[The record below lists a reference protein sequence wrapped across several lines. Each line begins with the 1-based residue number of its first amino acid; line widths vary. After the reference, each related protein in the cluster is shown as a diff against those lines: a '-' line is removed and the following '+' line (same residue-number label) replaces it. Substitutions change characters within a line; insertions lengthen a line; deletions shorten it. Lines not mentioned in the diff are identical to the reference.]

1 MSTGIGTGI
10 AGDTFKAQTSTGSGI
25 VPIPAVL
32 TNEYSMHFDGVSEYL
47 KTFQVPLLGTA
58 GTGNW
63 SISFWLKMVNISGVA
78 NQRVLAF
85 GSGGTQQTQFYI
97 TNAGTI
103 QLQGPW
109 SDAGP
114 LNTYS
119 AADTWI
125 HIIYRVDRSADA
137 IAAGQNVGYAFNGG
151 NFNNKNQTSFPT
163 FDQTGSFFIG
173 RNASTNNFNG
183 NIDELAVW
191 NKYLTDDECAAV
203 YNGGT
208 SVDLYSL
215 GISANLQHWWRMGDP
230 TGQTEYPVI
239 PDQVT
244 GGLSNNL
251 VVNGTFEQ
259 TGPEIIQNGDFS
271 ELGSDQVTNGD
282 FAEGDT
288 DWTAAAGWAI
298 ANGAAT
304 CSSGNDNLSQLVGA
318 VAGKTYQISV
328 DVTLTSGTLV
338 VDLGYD
344 AAEPYTESISTS
356 GTKTFYLKAVNT
368 NSLRFYGGAFRG
380 SVTNI
385 SVKQVDPNDNW
396 FFPTTLPQPQGD
408 WLIEEGKAVR
418 GDNGGTNSSIDQTL
432 SITTTQYKFSYTRNY
447 TGGTG
452 KTNIYVKT
460 DGVNYV
466 TLGEVTSTVVEEL
479 VVTGY
484 FSGLFTGSMDWR
496 VFGIDTWQGNMP
508 NISVKEVLGNWTFN
522 QGSALGGTSTVAF
535 EEGVGYN
542 GTTGCVFTGD
552 AANTYIA
559 LNQTGMLTIG
569 NFYELSFVAKRN
581 GGAGTA
587 FTLVL
592 NSSTTSDVFT
602 IASDTYQEYSV
613 RFEAVGNDFVLKR
626 GDLTDTSV
634 IVDNIVVR
642 EITGYAAE
650 MINMDSTNI
659 EADAP

>member
-1 MSTGIGTGI
+1 MASNNGTGGI
-10 AGDTFKAQTSTGSGI
+10 LRQSNALITNTAFKVVFSVSNYITGNIQIKLAPETQI
-25 VPIPAVL
+25 VTITGNGTYTV
-32 TNEYSMHFDGVSEYL
+32 F
-47 KTFQVPLLGTA
+47 TA
-58 GTGNW
+58 GNN
-63 SISFWLKMVNISGVA
+63 S
-78 NQRVLAF
+78 
-85 GSGGTQQTQFYI
+85 
-97 TNAGTI
+97 
-103 QLQGPW
+103 
-109 SDAGP
+109 
-114 LNTYS
+114 
-119 AADTWI
+119 
-125 HIIYRVDRSADA
+125 
-137 IAAGQNVGYAFNGG
+137 
-151 NFNNKNQTSFPT
+151 FNNDLQIIATSSF
-163 FDQTGSFFIG
+163 QGS
-173 RNASTNNFNG
+173 
-183 NIDELAVW
+183 IDNV
-191 NKYLTDDECAAV
+191 
-203 YNGGT
+203 
-208 SVDLYSL
+208 
-215 GISANLQHWWRMGDP
+215 SAQ
-230 TGQTEYPVI
+230 
-239 PDQVT
+239 
-244 GGLSNNL
+244 
-251 VVNGTFEQ
+251 
-259 TGPEIIQNGDFS
+259 
-271 ELGSDQVTNGD
+271 
-282 FAEGDT
+282 
-288 DWTAAAGWAI
+288 
-298 ANGAAT
+298 
-304 CSSGNDNLSQLVGA
+304 
-318 VAGKTYQISV
+318 
-328 DVTLTSGTLV
+328 
-338 VDLGYD
+338 
-344 AAEPYTESISTS
+344 
-356 GTKTFYLKAVNT
+356 
-368 NSLRFYGGAFRG
+368 
-380 SVTNI
+380 
-385 SVKQVDPNDNW
+385 QVDPNDNW